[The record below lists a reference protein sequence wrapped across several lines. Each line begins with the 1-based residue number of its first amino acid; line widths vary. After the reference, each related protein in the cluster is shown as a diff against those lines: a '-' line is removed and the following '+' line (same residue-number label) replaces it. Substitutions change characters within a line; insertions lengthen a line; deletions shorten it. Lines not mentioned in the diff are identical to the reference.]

1 MSTREII
8 SIFYPDSKARL
19 GELIVDAFIKESHTL
34 SAEITEHPVEDGNV
48 MADHIISKPFCLS
61 IDGIISNTPM
71 TLIGLT
77 VFDSAMR
84 FFEGDGNEIVTQAF
98 DTIENLFAKR
108 TPLSIST
115 SLKTYHNMVLENLTL
130 ERGDFY
136 NDSLH
141 FTCTA
146 KQIAISHQE
155 RINLPKPKVNRAKPI
170 EKKGLQETKPLP
182 LEKADE
188 IRVKTNKSMLKSLW
202 DG

>member
-8 SIFYPDSKARL
+8 SIFYPDSKASL

-34 SAEITEHPVEDGNV
+34 SAEITEHPIENGSI
-48 MADHIISKPFCLS
+48 MADHIIYKPFSLS

-71 TLIGLT
+71 NMVGLT
-77 VFDSAMR
+77 AFDSAMR
-84 FFEGDGNEIVTQAF
+84 FFEGDSNDIVTQSF
-98 DTIENLFAKR
+98 EIIEDLFAKR

-146 KQIAISHQE
+146 KQIAIAHQE
-155 RINLPKPKVNRAKPI
+155 RINLPKPKVSRAKPL
-170 EKKGLQETKPLP
+170 EKKGLQETKPIPKEEMENL
-182 LEKADE
+182 KK
-188 IRVKTNKSMLKSLW
+188 INKSMLKSLF
-202 DG
+202 GG